1 MAASLLKGG
10 ISPVSAVAINGQ
22 EDDDFAYED
31 EHIELESENQE
42 YDDLTESEFVEK
54 QPSAI
59 RAEAK
64 SPAAPVTAPPRPSGL
79 KPAIAQADSNP
90 KPTSSSQAAGP
101 STRTTS
107 GSSSGSPPSRP
118 PADISGIKRRS
129 KMGAGRKK
137 QAADPKKK
145 AGSVRKAVTR
155 PQAKKKKQ
163 PAQKKSVAK
172 RAKVLPVKK
181 AAARKAAPVRKKTPK
196 SALKKAKRS
205 SAARTK
211 RRKA

>member
-42 YDDLTESEFVEK
+42 YDDLTDSEFDR

-59 RAEAK
+59 RPEAK
-64 SPAAPVTAPPRPSGL
+64 LQAAPVTAPPGPSGL
-79 KPAIAQADSNP
+79 RPAIAEADSNP
-90 KPTSSSQAAGP
+90 KPTAPSQAAGP

-107 GSSSGSPPSRP
+107 ASSSGAPPSRP

-129 KMGAGRKK
+129 KTGAGRKQ

-145 AGSVRKAVTR
+145 VPSVRKAVTR
-155 PQAKKKKQ
+155 PQAKKKNQ
-163 PAQKKSVAK
+163 PAQKKTVAK
-172 RAKVLPVKK
+172 RARALPVKK
-181 AAARKAAPVRKKTPK
+181 AAARKAAPVRKKTPQ